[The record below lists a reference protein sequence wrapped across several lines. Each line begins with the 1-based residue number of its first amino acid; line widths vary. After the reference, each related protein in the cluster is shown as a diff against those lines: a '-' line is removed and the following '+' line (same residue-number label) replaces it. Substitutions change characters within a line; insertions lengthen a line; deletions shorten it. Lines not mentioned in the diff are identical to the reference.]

1 MRVRI
6 ESVAEH
12 WAQCPGKRRT
22 ANCLAAS
29 RLVSPAV
36 RSEPLLTLASPLFET
51 ARGRFWCREALAA
64 GTPRLQTPQF
74 LFRER
79 LRCPCDGHTRSSER
93 RSFDGREGRCLSGR
107 PWWPRELRNI
117 SAAEASFEGTS
128 VVLRLGRLRV

>member
-12 WAQCPGKRRT
+12 WAQRPGNRRT
-22 ANCLAAS
+22 ANCLAGS
-29 RLVSPAV
+29 GLVSPAV
-36 RSEPLLTLASPLFET
+36 RSERTADSRLPSVRDGERPVLVPRGASSRNPK
-51 ARGRFWCREALAA
+51 ASD
-64 GTPRLQTPQF
+64 PSV